1 MLEWTASTLA
11 IWPDDAAKLGVVV
24 TSRLARKVDVAPLS
38 NGALA
43 LVVGPSGAGKDT
55 LMAAAAAA
63 LAEDDR
69 FVFARRV
76 ITRAS
81 NDGSEDHDTLSP
93 DTFARRAT
101 DGDFLLWWQAHGL
114 GYAIPMTIAD
124 ELRRTKVV
132 VANVSRTSIAN
143 AEHLVGRVVVF
154 HITAPVPV
162 LAARIA
168 ARGRE
173 PLSEIADRLA
183 RQPILATARAP
194 IVEIN
199 NDASVAVAA
208 QRFTEELRRLA
219 DQTAQAAR

>member
-1 MLEWTASTLA
+1 MAS
-11 IWPDDAAKLGVVV
+11 G
-24 TSRLARKVDVAPLS
+24 LARKVDVAPLS

-63 LAEDDR
+63 LADDDR

-76 ITRAS
+76 ITRTS
-81 NDGSEDHDTLSP
+81 HDTSEDHDTLAP
-93 DTFARRAT
+93 DTFARKAA
-101 DGDFLLWWQAHGL
+101 DGEFLLWWQAHGL
-114 GYAIPMTIAD
+114 GYAIPMTIAE

-132 VANVSRTSIAN
+132 IANVSRTSLAS
-143 AEHLVGRVVVF
+143 AERLVGRVVVF

-162 LAARIA
+162 LTARIA

-183 RQPILATARAP
+183 RQPTLATERAL
-194 IVEIN
+194 IVEII
-199 NDASVAVAA
+199 NDASIAMAA